1 MTLLPFLKPIKN
13 NIFCKYSSLFG
24 IYGPMPLAFTDLL
37 MKENS
42 NIMNILD
49 NIFMNKLLDKK
60 PININNFFNF
70 FPSSKQSYVL
80 QMKYVNKLKYN
91 TLGICKLHTT
101 ILGNRI
107 VYMKKLFIINE
118 KKIKLGVYKLG
129 TSQ

>member
-24 IYGPMPLAFTDLL
+24 IYGPMTLAFTDLL

-91 TLGICKLHTT
+91 TTVNDRH
-101 ILGNRI
+101 
-107 VYMKKLFIINE
+107 
-118 KKIKLGVYKLG
+118 KIKKK
-129 TSQ
+129 